1 MDTLYYNGTIRTME
15 HFAPEEALLVRDGR
29 VAAVGPF
36 AQLLDQCTYTKK
48 VNLAGACLM
57 PAFLDA
63 HSHITAVAATLDL
76 CHGQAPGGPGRRGGL
91 PGHCGGH
98 GALCPGA

>member
-29 VAAVGPF
+29 VAAVGPS

-48 VNLAGACLM
+48 VDLAT
-57 PAFLDA
+57 FF
-63 HSHITAVAATLDL
+63 V
-76 CHGQAPGGPGRRGGL
+76 
-91 PGHCGGH
+91 
-98 GALCPGA
+98 